1 MEQDTHYYTA
11 PNLNRQLLLQ
21 QQYIN
26 HVNSTI
32 PQFDAMPPVNVSE
45 FSDYVQ
51 PVLPLS
57 KPKRRQVKN
66 ACGTSIKPVYFRPC
80 Y

>member
-1 MEQDTHYYTA
+1 MEQDNTLYYT
-11 PNLNRQLLLQ
+11 PLNRQLLLQ
-21 QQYIN
+21 QQYTN
-26 HVNSTI
+26 ASI
-32 PQFDAMPPVNVSE
+32 PQTAANMTD
-45 FSDYVQ
+45 FSNNVQ

-66 ACGTSIKPVYFRPC
+66 ACGTSLKPVYFRPI